1 MKKVLSLLDNYFE
14 EAILTCMMAY
24 FVFATATQVIARY
37 VLQVSVPWAEETAR
51 YVFIWMTFLG
61 ASYAAKKGIHIRV
74 DLLESA
80 LGKYGFLVKH
90 ISSVVFF
97 AFLIV
102 MVAAG
107 VTVCSGMIAMPQYS
121 TVLHIPMIA
130 VYAALPFGM
139 LMTAFRTAQR
149 MYREIRKKGGEQG

>member
-80 LGKYGFLVKH
+80 LGKYGFLAKH
-90 ISSVVFF
+90 LSSIVFMV
-97 AFLIV
+97 FLIV
-102 MVAAG
+102 MG
-107 VTVCSGMIAMPQYS
+107 S
-121 TVLHIPMIA
+121 IPNF
-130 VYAALPFGM
+130 V
-139 LMTAFRTAQR
+139 
-149 MYREIRKKGGEQG
+149 